1 MLSLWVTIVIIISLI
16 VILMK
21 RAHGLKTSPSTNN
34 NKLEKPPNNTQ

>member
-34 NKLEKPPNNTQ
+34 NLEKAPNKNH